1 MNYLPFPPRHYINHT
16 GANSATSQTLCCSY
30 TTKRTTTGAHLRR
43 DTVTGEQ
50 QYVEETSKNVS
61 RTLLVC
67 SAADKATAQ
76 RTTAALSTYVN
87 ASTRSCHHSS
97 TDLAFTL
104 SSRRSH
110 FPWRTFSVLET
121 IGSHAKLQQTI
132 QEPVR
137 VQKGNKA
144 QIAFVFTG
152 QGAQYLGM
160 GTALL
165 EYPVFQHTLALFN
178 EALSQI
184 RCEWNI
190 FGMPYCLKSMQICN

>member
-1 MNYLPFPPRHYINHT
+1 MNYLPFPSGHYINHE
-16 GANSATSQTLCCSY
+16 GAKSAASQTPCCSC
-30 TTKRTTTGAHLRR
+30 TTNHRSTSGAHLRR

-50 QYVEETSKNVS
+50 QYVDQTSKNIS
-61 RTLLVC
+61 RNLLIC

-76 RTTAALSTYVN
+76 RTNTALSTYLN
-87 ASTRSCHHSS
+87 ASTHSCHHSS
-97 TDLAFTL
+97 SDLAFTL

-110 FPWRTFSVLET
+110 FPWRTFSILET
-121 IGSHAKLQQTI
+121 TGSHAKLQKAI

-160 GTALL
+160 GLALL
-165 EYPVFQHTLALFN
+165 EYPAFQRILVLFD
-178 EALSQI
+178 EALSQLG
-184 RCEWNI
+184 CEWSI
-190 FGMPYCLKSMQICN
+190 LGMLSCLKRV